1 VEKVI
6 AFDTETK
13 GLAWHDPNE
22 QAFLAT
28 WANETDEYQADL
40 SKPEEVAQFRAAID
54 EADVVVAHNL
64 KFDLHMVRETLGFD
78 PSEGKILHD
87 TDLMS
92 RVLYPEGQRKG
103 ARGGH
108 GLKNL
113 ATVFLKA
120 DAADPEEAVKEM
132 AKAIGLRTIKQT
144 GAYFDVWRAYPDVM
158 EEYARQDARYT
169 FDLYDK
175 FQSAIGDLGRVY
187 ELEMAVLPI
196 LVRAEQ
202 RGVAVDQA
210 KVAELKAR
218 FTEERGALG
227 VQLAETFGEQALGGE
242 GSSDALTDALLDL
255 GVPLTETTDT
265 GKLATNKFALQ
276 KFEKDFP
283 ILGELEEYRRYEKFL
298 ATYIGPMDGVEVIHP
313 SFMQCG
319 AWTGRMS
326 CRSPNLQNWPKR
338 ASKEVRAVL
347 VPRAGHAFVVADYE
361 SIEARLLAYYLNDQ
375 GYRDLYR
382 GDHDPHAVMAANIFG
397 GAVEDYLKGT
407 PGQPKRDI
415 SKNATY
421 AIVYGAGAPRMVN
434 MLIDAGYDFKINME
448 HARRYAGEGT
458 NVVMGTVEQYIAMEQ
473 KAQAKALIS
482 KIKASLPN
490 FYRLQKRIKQ
500 KIESVGHVNTLFG
513 RKQVVNPEKSYVGL
527 NALIQGSAADIMKQG
542 LVNVDAAVRDLGA
555 HVLLVV
561 HDEVVVEV
569 PIDRAEECQRRV
581 DEALTDAYQLDPPLS
596 VESSITETSY
606 ADC

>member
-1 VEKVI
+1 MKRVV
-6 AFDTETK
+6 AWDTECR
-13 GLAWHDPNE
+13 GLDWWKPEE

-28 WANETDEYQADL
+28 WSDADGEYHADL
-40 SKPEEVAQFRAAID
+40 SDPEALQCFVDAVTS
-54 EADVVVAHNL
+54 ADVLIAHNAPY
-64 KFDLHMVRETLGFD
+64 DLHQTRETLGLD
-78 PSEGKILHD
+78 LLQSGAEIHD
-87 TDLMS
+87 THILAK
-92 RVLYPEGQRKG
+92 VIHPAGAGQTRY
-103 ARGGH
+103 
-108 GLKNL
+108 GLKDL

-120 DAADPEEAVKEM
+120 DAAGPEEAIKEM

-144 GAYFDVWRAYPDVM
+144 GAYFDVWRAYPEVM

-175 FQSAIGDLGRVY
+175 FQAAIGDLKTVY
-187 ELEMAVLPI
+187 ELEMAVMPI

-210 KVAELKAR
+210 KVAELKER
-218 FTEERGALG
+218 FTEERDALG
-227 VQLAETFGEQALGGE
+227 VQLAETLGAEALGGE
-242 GSSDALTDALLDL
+242 GSGEALEAALLDL
-255 GVPLTETTDT
+255 GVPLTEKTDT

-298 ATYIGPMDGVEVIHP
+298 ATYIGPMDGVDVIHP

-326 CRSPNLQNWPKR
+326 CRRPNLQNWPKR
-338 ASKEVRAVL
+338 AGKEVRAVL
-347 VPRAGHAFVVADYE
+347 VPRPGHAFVVADYE

-382 GDHDPHAVMAANIFG
+382 GGHDPHAVMAANVYG

-407 PGQPKRDI
+407 PGQAQRDVA
-415 SKNATY
+415 KNTTY
-421 AIVYGAGAPRMVN
+421 AIVYGAGAPRVSDMN
-434 MLIDAGYDFKINME
+434 NISRDE
-448 HARRYAGEGT
+448 
-458 NVVMGTVEQYIAMEQ
+458 
-473 KAQAKALIS
+473 AKALIS

-500 KIESVGHVNTLFG
+500 KIEAVGHVNTLFG

-542 LVNVDAAVRDLGA
+542 LVNVDAVVKHLGA

-561 HDEVVVEV
+561 HDEVVCEV
-569 PIDRAEECQRRV
+569 PIDRAEECQRLV
-581 DEALTDAYQLDPPLS
+581 DKALTDAYQLDPPLS

-606 ADC
+606 ADA